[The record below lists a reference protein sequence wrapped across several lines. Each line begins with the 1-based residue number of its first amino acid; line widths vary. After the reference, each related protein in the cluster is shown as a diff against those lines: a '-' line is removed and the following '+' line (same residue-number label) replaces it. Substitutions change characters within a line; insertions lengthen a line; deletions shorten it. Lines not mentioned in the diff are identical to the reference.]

1 MIRLCSVKDALKF
14 PVKEFIM
21 SKLSMLLKLYETD
34 SLKHYDEILI
44 AESEADAAFFE
55 GLYAEFTEKIICEDS
70 VVWHATYPTS
80 NSSCKEVYVDDSL
93 LDESTRLDWEN
104 NLTRTVY
111 EIEFQ

>member
-1 MIRLCSVKDALKF
+1 MIRLCSVEDALKF

-80 NSSCKEVYVDDSL
+80 NSSCKEVYIDEIYMSNSL
-93 LDESTRLDWEN
+93 KQEWED

-111 EIEFQ
+111 EDEFQ